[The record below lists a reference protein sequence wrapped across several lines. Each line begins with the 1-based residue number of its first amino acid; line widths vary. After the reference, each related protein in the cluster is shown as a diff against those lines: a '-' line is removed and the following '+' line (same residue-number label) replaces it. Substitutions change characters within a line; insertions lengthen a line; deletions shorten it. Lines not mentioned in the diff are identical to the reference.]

1 MLSTVL
7 VVLAIFLFLLVIW
20 LISYYS
26 MKRKRK
32 AYIHEKFGKIPKIR
46 EWNDAV
52 KNYYDVVNDGT
63 GLDNITWNDLS
74 MNDVFQRIAQCDTS
88 PGEEI
93 LYWRLRRNRMSPEE
107 QQIFE
112 ERVRTWA
119 DNEKER
125 EKIEEL
131 LCDIGK
137 SDSSY
142 YLPAYLDG
150 IESYIFGYQ
159 WVYRL
164 LQILLVA
171 SLVFIPFYQVDWSLM
186 PFVGMCAVNLGL
198 YFRINMKHDLEL
210 SLIGTAVS
218 LLGNA
223 KQMAARKEIRE
234 SFPEL
239 QSALAGL
246 RGVIRGEKIL
256 RIKREG
262 ARTQDALGTC
272 LDYLMGITLMQITT
286 YNKVMKRLMNNVE
299 NYLTVY
305 RCIGELDV
313 AISTASFRKSLPWC
327 CIPEYTDEK
336 RLDMTEVYHPLIKDP
351 VANDFAIEK
360 SCLITGSNAS
370 GKSTFIKAV
379 AVNAVLAQAINTCA
393 AKRFEMPS
401 AEVITSMAVRDDL
414 MAGESYF
421 IREIRYLKRIL
432 DSITEERVTICAID
446 EILRG
451 TNTGER
457 IRASRAILE
466 YLRDKNCIALVAT
479 HDKELTELLGDDYLN
494 YHFSEEIGK
503 DDIAFSYKILEG
515 PATSQNAVK
524 LLEFAGFPEEI
535 IEAAQE

>member
-1 MLSTVL
+1 MLSAVL
-7 VVLAIFLFLLVIW
+7 GVMAVFLFLLVIW

-52 KNYYDVVNDGT
+52 RNYYDVVNDGT
-63 GLDNITWNDLS
+63 GLDDITWNDLS
-74 MNDVFQRIAQCDTS
+74 MNDVFQRAAQCDTS

-107 QQIFE
+107 QRIFE
-112 ERVRTWA
+112 DRVRTWA

-150 IESYIFGYQ
+150 IESYVFGHQ
-159 WVYRL
+159 WVYRV
-164 LQILLVA
+164 LQILLA
-171 SLVFIPFYQVDWSLM
+171 AAFIFMLIRPTDGGVM
-186 PFVGMCAVNLGL
+186 PFVCMCAVNLGI
-198 YFRINMKHDLEL
+198 YFWMNMKHDLEL

-223 KQMAARKEIRE
+223 KQIAARKGIKEL
-234 SFPEL
+234 FPEL
-239 QSALAGL
+239 QDALAGL
-246 RGVIRGEKIL
+246 KGVIRGDRIL

-262 ARTQDALGTC
+262 ARTGDALGTC
-272 LDYLMGITLMQITT
+272 LDYLLGITLMQITT

-305 RCIGELDV
+305 RCIGELD
-313 AISTASFRKSLPWC
+313 A
-327 CIPEYTDEK
+327 
-336 RLDMTEVYHPLIKDP
+336 
-351 VANDFAIEK
+351 
-360 SCLITGSNAS
+360 
-370 GKSTFIKAV
+370 
-379 AVNAVLAQAINTCA
+379 AINTCA
-393 AKRFEMPS
+393 AKRFVMPP

-432 DSITEERVTICAID
+432 DSISEERVTICAID

-479 HDKELTELLGDDYLN
+479 HDKELTELLGSDYLN
-494 YHFSEEIGK
+494 YHFSEEIGE
-503 DDIAFSYKILEG
+503 DDIAFSYKIMEG

>member
-1 MLSTVL
+1 MCDDATE
-7 VVLAIFLFLLVIW
+7 
-20 LISYYS
+20 
-26 MKRKRK
+26 RKLNRNK
-32 AYIHEKFGKIPKIR
+32 M
-46 EWNDAV
+46 N
-52 KNYYDVVNDGT
+52 YDVVNDGT
-63 GLDNITWNDLS
+63 GLDDITWNDLS
-74 MNDVFQRIAQCDTS
+74 MNEVFQRVNQCDTS
-88 PGEEI
+88 SGEEI
-93 LYWRLRRNRMSPEE
+93 LYWRMRRSRMSPEE

-112 ERVRTWA
+112 ERVRAWA

-125 EKIEEL
+125 EKIEVL

-142 YLPAYLDG
+142 YLPAYLDS
-150 IESYIFGYQ
+150 IESYILGYQ
-159 WVYRL
+159 WMYRV
-164 LQILLVA
+164 LQILLAA
-171 SLVFIPFYQVDWSLM
+171 SFVFMLMYPSDGGVM
-186 PFVGMCAVNLGL
+186 PFVSMCALNLAI
-198 YFRINMKHDLEL
+198 YFRMNMKHDLEL

-223 KQMAARKEIRE
+223 KQIASRKEIRAL
-234 SFPEL
+234 FPEL
-239 QSALAGL
+239 QEALSGL
-246 RGVIRGEKIL
+246 KGVIRGERIL

-262 ARTQDALGTC
+262 ARTGDALGTC
-272 LDYLMGITLMQITT
+272 LDYLLGTTLMQITT
-286 YNKVMKRLMNNVE
+286 YNKVMKRLMSNVE

-305 RCIGELDV
+305 RCIGELDA
-313 AISTASFRKSLPWC
+313 AISAASFRKSLPWC
-327 CIPEYTDEK
+327 CIPEYTKEK
-336 RLDMTEVYHPLIKDP
+336 KLEMTEVYHPLIKDP
-351 VANDFAIEK
+351 VANDFTVDR

-370 GKSTFIKAV
+370 GKSTFIKAA

-393 AKRFEMPS
+393 AKRFVIPP

-432 DSITEERVTICAID
+432 DSITEERVTFCAID

-457 IRASRAILE
+457 IRASKAILE

-479 HDKELTELLGDDYLN
+479 HDKELTELLKEDYLN
-494 YHFSEEIGK
+494 YHFSEEIGEN
-503 DDIAFSYKILEG
+503 DIEFSYKIMKG